1 MKEEKNNQ
9 VAASLGYIIEHSVS
23 NGCIRLCFN
32 LRVVVQLYYKLSL
45 LGYKHR
51 LCRAFVSTWFGF
63 LDIYQK
69 IRINLLFRYAMREDN
84 LIIKIQ
90 SFSFGYNQYPLLNVK
105 KKIYSRFEKTSVKQN
120 STRKSI
126 RFFSKQIYYL
136 FYDIH
141 RPQICNTFL
150 TQ

>member
-69 IRINLLFRYAMREDN
+69 IRINLLFGYVTREDN

-90 SFSFGYNQYPLLNVK
+90 SFSLGYNQYPLMNVK
-105 KKIYSRFEKTSVKQN
+105 KKSIPGTKKPLLSRIRRESQLGFFQN
-120 STRKSI
+120 RFITYFTISIDHKYVTR
-126 RFFSKQIYYL
+126 F
-136 FYDIH
+136 
-141 RPQICNTFL
+141 
-150 TQ
+150 

>member
-69 IRINLLFRYAMREDN
+69 IRINLLFGYVTREDN

-90 SFSFGYNQYPLLNVK
+90 SFSLGYNQYPLMNV

-126 RFFSKQIYYL
+126 RFFQNRFITYFTISIDHKYVTR
-136 FYDIH
+136 F
-141 RPQICNTFL
+141 
-150 TQ
+150 